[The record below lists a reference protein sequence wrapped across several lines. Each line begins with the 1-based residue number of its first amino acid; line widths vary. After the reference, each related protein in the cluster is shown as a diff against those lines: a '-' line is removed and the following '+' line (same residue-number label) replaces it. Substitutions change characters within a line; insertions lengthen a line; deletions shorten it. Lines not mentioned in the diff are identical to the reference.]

1 MTSKERRKIV
11 DSICE
16 YIVDRHFREHDLTVS
31 DALTILSSVSAHIIR
46 YMSSETKLD
55 YNKMVTAFCNGM
67 QVFLDDK
74 RQYSTG
80 DDDCDELLRKIVAEV
95 NAGGDIGEII
105 DKYVDCDT
113 PELRQEMVEG
123 IERIRSA
130 HGVDNVGIEYDNG
143 SAVRPQAESGATQQV
158 PNG

>member
-11 DSICE
+11 DSICV
-16 YIVDRHFREHDLTVS
+16 YIINRHFTEHELKVV
-31 DALTILSSVSAHIIR
+31 DALMILSSVSAHIIR
-46 YMSSETKLD
+46 YISSEMELD

-67 QVFLDDK
+67 QLSLDDK

-80 DDDCDELLRKIVAEV
+80 DDDCDELLRKIVDEV

-105 DKYVDCDT
+105 DKYVDCET
-113 PELRQEMVEG
+113 PELRQEIVEG